1 MSSIGPLKRYL
12 CQWGFTPDRNDE
24 LSLQQGDVVLV
35 AEEFQDGWMRGLRLR
50 DLQVGFF
57 PAAFVKEDVSPIYSL
72 NKAEQLADSTTG
84 EISDVNK
91 RSRIAL
97 EICES
102 EKTYLQKLQL
112 LREKY
117 VEGLRAQLKSI
128 ISSED
133 YSVLFSPVQPL
144 VTLSETMVTHLVS
157 RMEAW
162 DNRNTQIGDLFLYME
177 EHLKWFDSYAVQN
190 PIATQVLSKL
200 CLQEKFMS
208 WLKKAQ
214 EESNCTLNSLLLEP
228 VQRVPRYELLLKD
241 LLKHTT
247 EDHPDYTNLQNAV
260 ILIQEVN
267 NNCNENIGRVD
278 NELKLLATT
287 KRFPQDDVNLIHAE
301 SLITKGKKATKKN
314 PKDRLSVNF
323 SQPLQ
328 EKVAASNYVTFFES
342 EHHRTYVMEGPI
354 MKARHNNFHDT
365 SDKYLFL
372 TSDVLLIGQAFSKSQ
387 KTFKLKERVMLIYA
401 WITDTIFDEQKV
413 PSCGFIL
420 GTPHHTYRFLAKSK
434 EEKNSWF
441 TTLHKMI
448 SAQKQLFSKVN
459 YLCVIMYIYYC
470 IVSYHDSKSCSY
482 VSTVVDSSQHTR

>member
-72 NKAEQLADSTTG
+72 NKVEQLADGTTG

-157 RMEAW
+157 RMEAG
-162 DNRNTQIGDLFLYME
+162 I
-177 EHLKWFDSYAVQN
+177 
-190 PIATQVLSKL
+190 
-200 CLQEKFMS
+200 
-208 WLKKAQ
+208 
-214 EESNCTLNSLLLEP
+214 
-228 VQRVPRYELLLKD
+228 
-241 LLKHTT
+241 
-247 EDHPDYTNLQNAV
+247 
-260 ILIQEVN
+260 
-267 NNCNENIGRVD
+267 
-278 NELKLLATT
+278 LKLVTCFYT
-287 KRFPQDDVNLIHAE
+287 W
-301 SLITKGKKATKKN
+301 KN
-314 PKDRLSVNF
+314 
-323 SQPLQ
+323 
-328 EKVAASNYVTFFES
+328 T
-342 EHHRTYVMEGPI
+342 
-354 MKARHNNFHDT
+354 
-365 SDKYLFL
+365 
-372 TSDVLLIGQAFSKSQ
+372 
-387 KTFKLKERVMLIYA
+387 
-401 WITDTIFDEQKV
+401 
-413 PSCGFIL
+413 
-420 GTPHHTYRFLAKSK
+420 
-434 EEKNSWF
+434 
-441 TTLHKMI
+441 
-448 SAQKQLFSKVN
+448 
-459 YLCVIMYIYYC
+459 
-470 IVSYHDSKSCSY
+470 
-482 VSTVVDSSQHTR
+482 